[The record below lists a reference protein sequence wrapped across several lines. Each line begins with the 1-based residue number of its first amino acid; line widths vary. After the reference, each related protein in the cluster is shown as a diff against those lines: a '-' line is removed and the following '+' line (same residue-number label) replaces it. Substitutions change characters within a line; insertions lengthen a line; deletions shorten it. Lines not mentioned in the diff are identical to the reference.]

1 MSKSL
6 IPAFHMSNEHVW
18 FVHTDAQG
26 KKTPT
31 EGIIKASI
39 ITTTI
44 SREDGWETTVDYRI
58 ATDKGDLYLE
68 NEDNVF
74 YSFEACE
81 IAAED

>member
-6 IPAFHMSNEHVW
+6 IPAFHMSDEHVW

-26 KKTPT
+26 KRTPT
-31 EGIIKASI
+31 EGTIKASV

-44 SREDGWETTVDYRI
+44 SEDGWETTVDYRI

-74 YSFEACE
+74 YTFEACE